1 MFWLGMVLGLFVG
14 AWLGVLVLALCIA
27 GRKEEE

>member
-1 MFWLGMVLGLFVG
+1 MFWLGLVVGLFVG

-27 GRKEEE
+27 GRREDE

>member
-27 GRKEEE
+27 GRREDE